1 MSPAGLRAGI
11 EGGGLYAPP
20 GAALSEALLR
30 QAARA
35 AARARSVS
43 TSPSPSR

>member
-20 GAALSEALLR
+20 GAALSESVLR
-30 QAARA
+30 KAACA

>member
-20 GAALSEALLR
+20 GAALSEWLLR

-35 AARARSVS
+35 TVRARSVS